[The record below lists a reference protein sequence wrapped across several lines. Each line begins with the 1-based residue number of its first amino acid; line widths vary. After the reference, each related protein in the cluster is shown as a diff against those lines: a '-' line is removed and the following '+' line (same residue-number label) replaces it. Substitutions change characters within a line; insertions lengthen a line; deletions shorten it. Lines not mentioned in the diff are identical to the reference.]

1 MALPKYK
8 LYITLEEYIEGEK
21 ESHVKHEYIDGQVY
35 AMAGASD
42 KHNRISLNI
51 AARLDNHLRGN
62 GCEAFMSDM
71 KVVIEEILSYYPDVM
86 VTWDDPIPSAYYRT
100 EPCLIVEVLSPSSER
115 IDRYE
120 KLTSYRRIEA
130 LQEYVLVAQERMQV
144 EVYRRQ
150 ANNQWTHEV
159 FTELEDEARFDS
171 VNLTMTLRDIYRNVR
186 WQDGEESIAT

>member
-1 MALPKYK
+1 MALPKHK

-21 ESHVKHEYIDGQVY
+21 ESNVKHEYVDGQVY

-51 AARLDNHLRGN
+51 AARLNNRLSGN
-62 GCEAFMSDM
+62 RCETFVSDM

-86 VTWDDPIPSAYYRT
+86 VTCDDPIPDAYYRT
-100 EPCLIVEVLSPSSER
+100 EPCLIIEVLSPSSER

-120 KLTSYRRIEA
+120 KLTNYRRIET

-159 FTELEDEARFDS
+159 FTEVEDEVRFDS
-171 VNLTMTLRDIYRNVR
+171 VGLSMSLADIYRNVR
-186 WQDGEESIAT
+186 WTTADEAQ